1 MGLPSLLLNFL
12 IKAGYG
18 GGDNLATA
26 RRDVDGKDD
35 DDVKSSSDQ

>member
-1 MGLPSLLLNFL
+1 MGLPSLLLNL
-12 IKAGYG
+12 IKAGG